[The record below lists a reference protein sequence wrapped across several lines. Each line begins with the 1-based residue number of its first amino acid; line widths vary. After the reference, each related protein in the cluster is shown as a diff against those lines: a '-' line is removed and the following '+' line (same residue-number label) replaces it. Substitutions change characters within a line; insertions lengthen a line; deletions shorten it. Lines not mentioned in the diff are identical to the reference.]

1 MKQMLKVV
9 EGALAPFKDFINLKT
24 LNDDG
29 TTSEFDE
36 LNYITFDKEGRT
48 NDIRK
53 LFMHSL
59 RDY

>member
-1 MKQMLKVV
+1 MRQMLEVV
-9 EGALAPFKDFINLKT
+9 EGALAPFKDFINLKA
-24 LNDDG
+24 LNNDG